1 MDPIPVC
8 SSCGGFAT
16 ILAFPSAREVVQS
29 ILQLSAGC
37 WLTRKALH
45 RYWYKIHYNLELVRS
60 SVWDASASDVLW
72 VWLSCSPLSWVAT
85 CDQSLAVEVK
95 SSQVC
100 TCVCR
105 YVSVFVRYHNTIR
118 SYTYHL
124 TSIITASHVHT
135 FKDMVGWFVVSSV
148 VNLVGDNML
157 WLCYIL
163 MRQ

>member
-1 MDPIPVC
+1 MVPHGPNSSLFQLRRVC
-8 SSCGGFAT
+8 
-16 ILAFPSAREVVQS
+16 IHPSFS
-29 ILQLSAGC
+29 ICTRSGAVYPAAQC
-37 WLTRKALH
+37 WLLVA
-45 RYWYKIHYNLELVRS
+45 RYWYKIHYDLELVPVMCCGYGCPAPPYLGR
-60 SVWDASASDVLW
+60 
-72 VWLSCSPLSWVAT
+72 PG
-85 CDQSLAVEVK
+85 DQSFAVEVK

-100 TCVCR
+100 TCVCK

-118 SYTYHL
+118 SYTYHF
-124 TSIITASHVHT
+124 TSIITASYVHT

>member
-8 SSCGGFAT
+8 SSYGGFAS

-37 WLTRKALH
+37 WLTR
-45 RYWYKIHYNLELVRS
+45 YWYKIHYDLELVPVMCCEYGCPAPPYLGR
-60 SVWDASASDVLW
+60 
-72 VWLSCSPLSWVAT
+72 PG
-85 CDQSLAVEVK
+85 DQSFAVEVK

-100 TCVCR
+100 TCVCK

-118 SYTYHL
+118 SYTYHF
-124 TSIITASHVHT
+124 TSIITASYVHT

-148 VNLVGDNML
+148 VYLVGDKML